1 MRLLDR
7 YLLRELLV
15 PLGYCLCGFLIFWIT
30 SDLFVKL
37 GDFQRQGLGARDI
50 AEYYLLIL
58 PEFLTLVLPIAL
70 LLALLYALTNHA
82 RHQEITA
89 IRAAG
94 VSLWRMSLPYLG
106 VGLLASLG
114 LFAANEFWVPATAER
129 ASAILKRHQAPD
141 PHAPGRHESLNVC
154 FDNTRDGRRWRIGMY
169 NSQTS
174 EMFNLG
180 VYPIARDLS
189 KAWELRADRA
199 QRINGVWTLYNVRE
213 FRETADTNAPPV
225 PVLRTNVLAMPEFS
239 ETPEE
244 INSELK
250 IRENMTMRAAKKADV
265 PIKDLL
271 NYLRL
276 HPHPSRGDQFW
287 LYTKLD
293 GRLAAPWTCLVVVLI
308 AIPFGA
314 AGGRRNVYVGV
325 ASSIVICF
333 VYFVL
338 LQLGLAL
345 GTSGR
350 LPAWLAAWFPN
361 LSFGLA
367 GLWMTA
373 RVR

>member
-15 PLGYCLCGFLIFWIT
+15 PLGFCLCGFLVFWIS
-30 SDLFVKL
+30 SDLFVTL
-37 GDFQRQGLGARDI
+37 SEFQRKGLVARDI
-50 AEYYLLIL
+50 AEYYLIIL
-58 PEFLTLVLPIAL
+58 PEFLVLVLPIAL

-94 VSLWRMSLPYLG
+94 VSLWRLSLPYFG
-106 VGLLASLG
+106 VGLLASLA
-114 LFAANEFWVPATAER
+114 LFAANEFWVPSSTDR
-129 ASAILKRHQAPD
+129 AKAILRRHQAPD
-141 PHAPGRHESLNVC
+141 PNAPSRNEYRNVC
-154 FDNTRDGRRWRIGMY
+154 FENPRDGRLWRIGVY
-169 NSQTS
+169 NSRTG
-174 EMFNLG
+174 EMIQPG
-180 VYPIARDLS
+180 VYPIEPNRTRT
-189 KAWELRADRA
+189 WELRADRA
-199 QRINGVWTLYNVRE
+199 RRIDGVWTFYNALA
-213 FRETADTNAPPV
+213 FKQAADTNAPPI
-225 PVLRTNVLAMPEFS
+225 PVLQTNVLAVPEFK

-244 INSELK
+244 INSEIK
-250 IRENMTMRAAKKADV
+250 IRDSMSLHAAKKADV

-276 HPHPSRGDQFW
+276 HPSPPRERQFW
-287 LYTKLD
+287 LYTKLE

-333 VYFVL
+333 IYFVL
-338 LQLGLAL
+338 QQLGLAL

-367 GLWMTA
+367 GIWMTA

>member
-15 PLGYCLCGFLIFWIT
+15 PLGYCLWGFLLLWI
-30 SDLFVKL
+30 SADLFKNL
-37 GDFQRQGLGARDI
+37 GELQKKGLVPRDI
-50 AEYYLLIL
+50 AEYYLVTL
-58 PEFLTLVLPIAL
+58 PEFLVLVLPIAL

-94 VSLWRMSLPYLG
+94 VSMWRISVPYMG
-106 VGLLASLG
+106 VGVIASVA
-114 LFAANEFWVPATAER
+114 LFLINEYWEPSSDER
-129 ASAILKRHQAPD
+129 AKLILKRHQAPD
-141 PHAPGRHESLNVC
+141 PNASGRNEYRNLY
-154 FDNTRDGRRWRIGMY
+154 FDNTRDGRRWSANRY
-169 NSQTS
+169 NSETG
-174 EMFNLG
+174 EMQGVG
-180 VYPIARDLS
+180 VYPIEPDES
-189 KAWELRADRA
+189 KPWQLRAERA
-199 QRINGVWTLYNVRE
+199 RRVEGVWTFHEVQV
-213 FRETADTNAPPV
+213 FKQTDTNSPPV
-225 PVLRTNVLAMPEFS
+225 PTLQTNVLAVPEFT

-244 INSELK
+244 INSEIK
-250 IRENMTMRAAKKADV
+250 ITDNMTLRAAKRADV
-265 PIKDLL
+265 PIRDLL

-276 HPHPSRGDQFW
+276 HPHLDRSYQCW
-287 LYTKLD
+287 LYTKLE
-293 GRLAAPWTCLVVVLI
+293 GRLAAPWTCVVVVLI

-314 AGGRRNVYVGV
+314 ASGRRNVFVGV

-333 VYFVL
+333 IYFVL

-361 LSFGLA
+361 LAFGLV
-367 GLWMTA
+367 GTWMTA